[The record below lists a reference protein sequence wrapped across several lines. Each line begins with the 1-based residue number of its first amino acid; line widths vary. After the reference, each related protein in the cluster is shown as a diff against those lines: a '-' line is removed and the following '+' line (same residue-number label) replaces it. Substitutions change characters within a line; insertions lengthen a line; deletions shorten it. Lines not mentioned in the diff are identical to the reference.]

1 MYQSKTT
8 VISIGCVPYTEQAGR
23 CSVGS
28 MQSAELAVAV
38 KIASLCH
45 MDIMSIGHQ
54 PEGSTERG
62 STTVVYVN
70 NGISPQNILETMRPE
85 FSNNPSSYWMIL
97 DIELW
102 QGLLNCAV
110 TARGM
115 DEEW

>member
-8 VISIGCVPYTEQAGR
+8 VISIGCVPYTEQAGS

-45 MDIMSIGHQ
+45 MDIMSIGHRLD
-54 PEGSTERG
+54 GSTERG

-70 NGISPQNILETMRPE
+70 NGISLHDIIETMSPE

-97 DIELW
+97 DMELW
-102 QGLLNCAV
+102 QGLLNCTV
-110 TARGM
+110 TARGI